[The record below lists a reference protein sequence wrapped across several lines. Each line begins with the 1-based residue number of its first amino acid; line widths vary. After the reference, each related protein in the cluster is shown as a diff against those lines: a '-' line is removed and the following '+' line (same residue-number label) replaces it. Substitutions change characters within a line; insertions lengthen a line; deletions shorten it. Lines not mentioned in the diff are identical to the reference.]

1 MIQSF
6 TTQSLTYTE
15 AGRTHVIYVYTP
27 ERTLHA
33 PPMNLLSTWFNP
45 PFFPSPPSFLP
56 PLSSFRLLR
65 VPLSQR
71 PAPAAMTPNSNALEV
86 AHVPLLVH
94 SMASSE
100 GVPRLVPRLP
110 VFKPSTPT
118 SQDVPRRHV
127 QPLTLRAS
135 LKSISWRILCASRV
149 FGNWR

>member
-1 MIQSF
+1 MSYMCI
-6 TTQSLTYTE
+6 L
-15 AGRTHVIYVYTP
+15 P

-127 QPLTLRAS
+127 QPLTLRAP
-135 LKSISWRILCASRV
+135 LEVEFFKFLPRV
-149 FGNWR
+149 VCSEIGFYKPIFEHTTRGRNS